1 MVRSH
6 VSLLDRND
14 LHGAREIF
22 VTSRRGLDPARQR
35 SFAGAEIDD
44 GERVSVSGGNHEGG
58 GVVDAVDLSTGKIWV
73 RFDPMGPAFPMI
85 FWVNAM
91 DATKT

>member
-1 MVRSH
+1 MPDT
-6 VSLLDRND
+6 LPGKD
-14 LHGAREIF
+14 
-22 VTSRRGLDPARQR
+22 GLPIGIGD
-35 SFAGAEIDD
+35 
-44 GERVSVSGGNHEGG
+44 RVSVSGGNHEGG

-73 RFDPMGPAFPMI
+73 RFDSMGPAFPMI